1 MQAYKEGIPIY
12 SDTVT
17 IFNKYE
23 DQTGAIHWYPHV
35 LSGVDLIIDKAAN
48 VAKTGLDSADTANL
62 HVKYHSGD
70 GTVMVGDKPYLSP
83 KEWEKQPNDDLPG
96 SITFASGDFFMQ
108 GEYAET
114 PILDSDYANRVDSGF
129 YDYINKRHDYVFL
142 ITTVG
147 GPYTVIPHFEI
158 GGN

>member
-1 MQAYKEGIPIY
+1 M
-12 SDTVT
+12 
-17 IFNKYE
+17 
-23 DQTGAIHWYPHV
+23 

-62 HVKYHSGD
+62 HVKYHTVD
-70 GTVMVGDKPYLSP
+70 GTVMVGDKPYLPP
-83 KEWEKQPNDDLPG
+83 KEWGKQPNDELEE

-114 PILDSDYANRVDSGF
+114 PILDSDYSDRVNSGF
-129 YDYINKRHDYVFL
+129 YNYMNKRHDYVFL

-147 GPYTVIPHFEI
+147 GPYTLIPHFEI
-158 GGN
+158 GGK

>member
-48 VAKTGLDSADTANL
+48 VAKTGLDSADTAN
-62 HVKYHSGD
+62 G
-70 GTVMVGDKPYLSP
+70 
-83 KEWEKQPNDDLPG
+83 
-96 SITFASGDFFMQ
+96 
-108 GEYAET
+108 
-114 PILDSDYANRVDSGF
+114 R
-129 YDYINKRHDYVFL
+129 R
-142 ITTVG
+142 
-147 GPYTVIPHFEI
+147 
-158 GGN
+158 

>member
-1 MQAYKEGIPIY
+1 MYDK
-12 SDTVT
+12 TVT
-17 IFNKYE
+17 VFNKYT
-23 DQTGAIHWYPHV
+23 DQNDNIYWYPHV
-35 LSGVDLIIDKAAN
+35 LSGVDLIVDKAAN

-62 HVKYHSGD
+62 HVKYHIVD
-70 GTVMVGDKPYLSP
+70 GTVMVADKPYLPP
-83 KEWEKQPNDDLPG
+83 KEWEKQPNDDLSE

-114 PILDSDYANRVDSGF
+114 PILDSDYANRVDGGF

-147 GPYTVIPHFEI
+147 GPYTLIPHFEI
-158 GGN
+158 GGK

>member
-1 MQAYKEGIPIY
+1 MYDK
-12 SDTVT
+12 TVT
-17 IFNKYE
+17 VFNKYT
-23 DQTGAIHWYPHV
+23 DQNDNIYWYPHV

-62 HVKYHSGD
+62 HVKYHYGAI
-70 GTVMVGDKPYLSP
+70 TVMVGDKPYLSP

-114 PILDSDYANRVDSGF
+114 PILDSDYSDRVNSGF
-129 YDYINKRHDYVFL
+129 YNYMNKRHDYVFL

-147 GPYTVIPHFEI
+147 GPYTLIPHFEI
-158 GGN
+158 GGK